1 MSQTKTCL
9 QAEGIKFMWD
19 SVFESVAQFK
29 AGKIPGQHWLKKYL
43 KKQNQLSA
51 TGGAILA
58 HCMGLGKTLQSVTL
72 THTVMTQRK
81 VALQRVMVICPV
93 NVVKN
98 WKDEFDKWL
107 PGDMGLDVTEMS
119 GEKDNWGR
127 ADRIG
132 YWYNEGGVILIGY
145 DMFRNLTN
153 ADNKKFKKKQR
164 EVFNR
169 CLLDPGPELVICD
182 EGHLLK
188 NEKSAINKAV
198 NRIKTPRRIILTGTP
213 LQNNLK
219 EYYEMVNFVKPNLM
233 GTRKEFMNR
242 FVNPIVN
249 GQHSDS
255 TERDIRMM
263 KKRSFILNDLLKGCM
278 QRLDYNVLVPYLMP
292 KQEYVITIQLTD
304 LQKKLYR
311 Y

>member
-1 MSQTKTCL
+1 
-9 QAEGIKFMWD
+9 
-19 SVFESVAQFK
+19 
-29 AGKIPGQHWLKKYL
+29 
-43 KKQNQLSA
+43 
-51 TGGAILA
+51 
-58 HCMGLGKTLQSVTL
+58 MGLGKTLQSVTL

-81 VALQRVMVICPV
+81 VGLQRVMVICPV

-127 ADRIG
+127 ADRID
-132 YWYNEGGVILIGY
+132 YWYKEGGVILMGY

-153 ADNKKFKKKQR
+153 VDNKKFKKKQR

-198 NRIKTPRRIILTGTP
+198 NRITTPRRIILTGTP

-311 Y
+311 YNNTDCIWPDLISSNIPGSIWRTMQKRVRLVLTESLREGRRVGSSMTSKT

>member
-1 MSQTKTCL
+1 M
-9 QAEGIKFMWD
+9 
-19 SVFESVAQFK
+19 
-29 AGKIPGQHWLKKYL
+29 
-43 KKQNQLSA
+43 
-51 TGGAILA
+51 
-58 HCMGLGKTLQSVTL
+58 
-72 THTVMTQRK
+72 
-81 VALQRVMVICPV
+81 
-93 NVVKN
+93 
-98 WKDEFDKWL
+98 
-107 PGDMGLDVTEMS
+107 
-119 GEKDNWGR
+119 
-127 ADRIG
+127 
-132 YWYNEGGVILIGY
+132 GY

-198 NRIKTPRRIILTGTP
+198 NRITTPRRIILTGTP

-255 TERDIRMM
+255 TDRDIRMM

-311 Y
+311 